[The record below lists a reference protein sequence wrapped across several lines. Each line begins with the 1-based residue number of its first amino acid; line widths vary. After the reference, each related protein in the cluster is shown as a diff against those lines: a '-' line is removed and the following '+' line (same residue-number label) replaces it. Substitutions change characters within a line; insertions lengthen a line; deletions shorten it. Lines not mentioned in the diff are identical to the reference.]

1 MIDRLSWYRLFV
13 ADNTTQL
20 REVKYIY
27 DNGIYSSSPSRGSVT
42 SVQSW
47 LDTGQNHRTES
58 SYGSNVV
65 LAKGYGN
72 SKKRHVDAIIAK
84 DRVAYSSTGNAGMT
98 VGGTGDVLAGLA
110 AGILAQEK
118 DLFRAACAAA
128 YVNGKAGDLLMKK
141 YGWGFTASDL
151 VDKLPAA
158 LKPLWG

>member
-58 SYGSNVV
+58 SYGSNGE
-65 LAKGYGN
+65 LLSQTDPLGRTTMYQYDSTKTFA
-72 SKKRHVDAIIAK
+72 STIINPLGQPTRLNY
-84 DRVAYSSTGNAGMT
+84 DLGTGNLLWTEKNGVST
-98 VGGTGDVLAGLA
+98 IFEYDVFGH
-110 AGILAQEK
+110 
-118 DLFRAACAAA
+118 
-128 YVNGKAGDLLMKK
+128 V
-141 YGWGFTASDL
+141 
-151 VDKLPAA
+151 
-158 LKPLWG
+158 LKEVKRGNN